1 MSGQNFR
8 SIWHLVGKTEFWLEN
23 RGSPVV
29 ISDSAIGLKLI
40 PFFLQ
45 LALEIWR
52 EVIIEPIK
60 EKLVAEILIEIRRLV
75 SMLV

>member
-23 RGSPVV
+23 RGSPAV

-40 PFFLQ
+40 PFLQ